1 MESKVKYSIHSAFVL
16 RGPCSRYKFSKVVL
30 LLKVTSR
37 ADFSEFSPG
46 MRRPLRAATSACAHV
61 HRALLRPVLQCVAV
75 CCSVLQCVAVCCSV
89 LQCVAVCC
97 SVLQCV
103 AVCCSVLQCV
113 AVYMHCCTSRA
124 ASTCVAVCCSL
135 LRTSHTTAPRTL
147 PRPMYI

>member
-1 MESKVKYSIHSAFVL
+1 MESKVKYSIHSALVF
-16 RGPCSRYKFSKVVL
+16 REPCSRYKFSKVVL
-30 LLKVTSR
+30 LLKVSR
-37 ADFSEFSPG
+37 KITVELTFQNFHP
-46 MRRPLRAATSACAHV
+46 ACVVLCELQRLH
-61 HRALLRPVLQCVAV
+61 ALMCIARCFDL
-75 CCSVLQCVAVCCSV
+75 
-89 LQCVAVCC
+89 CC